1 MDNITR
7 IFFIITIIC
16 LSQIPHST
24 TTKLLRIKRQIHF
37 EKKSKNNAVDF
48 RIPEY
53 FDLKGEKLNLLMEMI
68 KERINMLN
76 ENKLKRSEIH
86 KRYLRILGV
95 ILPTYILASIIWI
108 AANIIFYK
116 RQKQKL
122 ENGGKE
128 NTFDR
133 NQERQRLLER
143 YNQIPSP
150 NLTFLDQ
157 SSIPVTEFTDDESN
171 LNNLSDHSSFEAN
184 RARVEAILKRNN
196 EPQFM
201 RRI

>member
-1 MDNITR
+1 
-7 IFFIITIIC
+7 
-16 LSQIPHST
+16 
-24 TTKLLRIKRQIHF
+24 
-37 EKKSKNNAVDF
+37 
-48 RIPEY
+48 
-53 FDLKGEKLNLLMEMI
+53 MEMI